1 MIKFLTAF
9 FTFLLTVNVSA
20 QDSDS
25 SQMLSPL
32 KVKVDSITIIGN
44 DITEEDIIL
53 RELTFETG
61 DEIDHNILAFNK
73 ERIYSLGIFN
83 RVELYPLQFESKN
96 VIVIL
101 VEESWYIYPIPFIEL
116 KDKDWD
122 KVSYGMDFSIR
133 NFRGRNE
140 TLRARLALGYDPS
153 LYLAY
158 YVPYLIRSEAISFS
172 IETMYRDIRNK
183 SRIADSL
190 YGKIFD
196 QKFINNYLV
205 LGKRFG
211 VYHRA
216 SFNIGFSYVETP
228 FYLKG
233 ISASNGRID
242 RQFSIGAAYMYDT
255 RDLIQY
261 PKEGILA
268 WISYEMKGL
277 GIEDINYQIL
287 NVDFREYRKLVGD
300 LTAKWRFTSRMT
312 FGKLIPFYDH
322 SYIGFIER
330 IRGHFTTEQEGN
342 DYYISSLEL
351 FHPIFKDVHISFDNI
366 PLLPKELFSYRIGL
380 YAQLFLD
387 TGATR
392 FRGNPLRS
400 RDFLTGYGAGL
411 TLLLLPYNIL
421 RIEFALDEYRNH
433 EIIFDLG
440 ISF

>member
-1 MIKFLTAF
+1 MIRLLTTT
-9 FTFLLTVNVSA
+9 FTLLLTVSLLA
-20 QDSDS
+20 QYTDSI
-25 SQMLSPL
+25 QNGTIH
-32 KVKVDSITIIGN
+32 KVKVDSISIIGN
-44 DITEEDIIL
+44 EITEEDIIL
-53 RELTFETG
+53 RELTFESG
-61 DEIDHNILAFNK
+61 DEIDTHILNYNK

-83 RVELYPLQFESKN
+83 RVELYPLSFEGKN
-96 VIVIL
+96 VIIIL

-122 KVSYGMDFSIR
+122 KVSYGMDFSVR

-140 TLRARLALGYDPS
+140 TVRARLALGYDPS
-153 LYLAY
+153 LFLAY
-158 YVPYLIRSEAISFS
+158 YVPYLIKQEAISFS
-172 IETMYRDIRNK
+172 IETMYKDVRNK
-183 SRIADSL
+183 SRIAASL
-190 YGKIFD
+190 YGKNFD
-196 QKFINNYLV
+196 QKFISSYLV
-205 LGKRFG
+205 LGKRLG
-211 VYHRA
+211 IYHTA
-216 SFNIGFSYVETP
+216 SLNIGFNYIETP
-228 FYLKG
+228 FYLEG
-233 ISASNGRID
+233 ISASGERID
-242 RQFSIGAAYMYDT
+242 RILSAGASYIYDT

-268 WISYEMKGL
+268 WISYQLKGF
-277 GIEDINYQIL
+277 GFKDINYQIL
-287 NVDFREYRKLVGD
+287 NIDFREYRKIIGD

-312 FGKLIPFYDH
+312 FGKLIPYYDY
-322 SYIGFIER
+322 SYIGFVER
-330 IRGHFTTEQEGN
+330 IRGHFATEQEGN

-392 FRGNPLRS
+392 FRGSALRS
-400 RDFLTGYGAGL
+400 RDFLSGYGAGL
-411 TLLLLPYNIL
+411 TLLILPYNIL